1 MKKYR
6 DFYFKKAKKENYP
19 ARSVYKLKEMDMA
32 FKLFSPGQKVLDLGA
47 SPGSWT
53 LYAARKVGAK
63 GHVVA
68 VDLNPPGTSFPEQV
82 NFVQADV
89 FTSDADLQ
97 KVLKQYAPF
106 DLVISDMA
114 PRTTGIKFTDQARS
128 YNLAEQALHL
138 ARKWLKIKGNFVA
151 KIFLGPDVQN
161 LVQEM
166 KKYFTK
172 VKQFKPRSSRAESK
186 EMFLVGLGYKGEK
199 EEIDGRT

>member
-1 MKKYR
+1 
-6 DFYFKKAKKENYP
+6 
-19 ARSVYKLKEMDMA
+19 
-32 FKLFSPGQKVLDLGA
+32 
-47 SPGSWT
+47 
-53 LYAARKVGAK
+53 
-63 GHVVA
+63 
-68 VDLNPPGTSFPEQV
+68 
-82 NFVQADV
+82 
-89 FTSDADLQ
+89 
-97 KVLKQYAPF
+97 
-106 DLVISDMA
+106 MA

>member
-6 DFYFKKAKKENYP
+6 DFYFKKAKKEKYP
-19 ARSVYKLKEMDMA
+19 ARSVYKLKEMDKA
-32 FKLFSPGQKVLDLGA
+32 FKLFSPGQKILDLGA
-47 SPGSWT
+47 SPGSWS
-53 LYAARKVGAK
+53 LYAAQKVGAK
-63 GHVVA
+63 GRVVA

-97 KVLKQYAPF
+97 KVFKQYAPF

-114 PRTTGIKFTDQARS
+114 PKTTGIKFTDQARS

-138 ARKWLKIKGNFVA
+138 ARKWLKIKGNFVV
-151 KIFLGPDVQN
+151 KIFSGPDVQN
-161 LVQEM
+161 LAQEM
-166 KKYFTK
+166 RKYFTK
-172 VKQFKPRSSRAESK
+172 LKQFKPKSSRAESK